1 MSNEIME
8 FAEKFFREGLK
19 FEDGEIKV
27 SIDLDNMKKIK
38 RDEFQEE
45 YVNIIDYLEDFE
57 GDLKKFFIDYTKKL
71 RAKGFF
77 TAEEIAKS
85 LIKTQYGS
93 RKWET
98 LLDFLSDDEFD
109 SVLVVLAKENQSEF
123 IDLMEHKKF
132 RASRIRIPTET
143 LIKMMTTDLWAEE
156 KINNL
161 KKLIKIDQK
170 QEMENNL
177 KGGVLSGIK
186 SNAFRL
192 SEERFAYSGFDN
204 ELHHLKTSFRV
215 WNYLLTENDRKEI
228 SSIIVANL
236 AKKLKTHMKKLKE
249 HFDSDRF
256 EIFEDLLGL
265 VESDNDDWQ
274 TIKATIA
281 LIKINK
287 GDNQ

>member
-1 MSNEIME
+1 ME
-8 FAEKFFREGLK
+8 FAEKFFRDGLK

-27 SIDLDNMKKIK
+27 GIGLDNMKKVK

-45 YVNIIDYLEDFE
+45 YVNIIDYLE

-77 TAEEIAKS
+77 TAEEIAKR
-85 LIKTQYGS
+85 LIKEYGS

-98 LLDFLSDDEFD
+98 VLDFLSDDEFD

-132 RASRIRIPTET
+132 RASRIKLPIDI
-143 LIKMMTTDLWAEE
+143 LINMMTKELWAEE
-156 KINNL
+156 RINNL

-256 EIFEDLLGL
+256 DIFEDLLEL

>member
-8 FAEKFFREGLK
+8 FAEKFFRDGLK

-27 SIDLDNMKKIK
+27 GIDLDNMKKVK

-45 YVNIIDYLEDFE
+45 YVNIIDYLEGE
-57 GDLKKFFIDYTKKL
+57 LKIFFIDYTKKL

-77 TAEEIAKS
+77 TAEEIAKG
-85 LIKTQYGS
+85 LIKEYGS

-98 LLDFLSDDEFD
+98 VLDFLSDDEFD
-109 SVLVVLAKENQSEF
+109 SVLIVLAKENQNEF
-123 IDLMEHKKF
+123 IGLMEHKKF
-132 RASRIRIPTET
+132 RASRIKLPTDI
-143 LIKMMTTDLWAEE
+143 LINMMTKELWAEE
-156 KINNL
+156 RINNL
-161 KKLIKIDQK
+161 KKLIKPDQK

-177 KGGVLSGIK
+177 KSGVFSGIK
-186 SNAFRL
+186 SNVFRL

-204 ELHHLKTSFRV
+204 ELCHLKTSFRV

-236 AKKLKTHMKKLKE
+236 AKKLKPHMKKLKE

-256 EIFEDLLGL
+256 EIFEDLLEL